1 MLELIISKI
10 NNNKKILIFENGKL
24 IEQYDENM
32 NTKENIGYIYNGKIN
47 NIKKGLEA
55 VFVDIG
61 ENRNVFM
68 HTKDIVQDY
77 PLKVGQ
83 NILVQ
88 IKRNETKYKSAK
100 VSSKNI
106 SITGKYVVLLPNVNF
121 VTISKKIVDCGNRN
135 RLKTITEKF
144 LPNNMGAVI
153 RTAAEN
159 KGELDIK
166 KDIQSLLKIWNDIL
180 NNKCDSIG
188 LVYNID
194 SMIRKIL
201 IDLTDKNITKIVV
214 DDEEEYLFVKKI
226 IRELEEDIN
235 VIIDK
240 NIFENYNIEK
250 ILRGIKQKKIWLKCG
265 GFIIIE
271 ETEALTVID
280 VNSGKYVGKK
290 NLNETVVKVNKE
302 ASEEIAKQIRLR
314 DISGIIVI
322 DYIDMNNDE
331 DKDNIRNIL
340 IEEMRKDRSTIQV
353 YDFTKLNLLEI
364 TKKKMYSHSEE

>member
-340 IEEMRKDRSTIQV
+340 IEEMGKDRSTIQV

-364 TKKKMYSHSEE
+364 TRKKMYSHSEE

>member
-121 VTISKKIVDCGNRN
+121 VPLS
-135 RLKTITEKF
+135 
-144 LPNNMGAVI
+144 
-153 RTAAEN
+153 
-159 KGELDIK
+159 
-166 KDIQSLLKIWNDIL
+166 
-180 NNKCDSIG
+180 
-188 LVYNID
+188 
-194 SMIRKIL
+194 
-201 IDLTDKNITKIVV
+201 
-214 DDEEEYLFVKKI
+214 
-226 IRELEEDIN
+226 
-235 VIIDK
+235 
-240 NIFENYNIEK
+240 
-250 ILRGIKQKKIWLKCG
+250 
-265 GFIIIE
+265 
-271 ETEALTVID
+271 
-280 VNSGKYVGKK
+280 
-290 NLNETVVKVNKE
+290 
-302 ASEEIAKQIRLR
+302 
-314 DISGIIVI
+314 
-322 DYIDMNNDE
+322 
-331 DKDNIRNIL
+331 KDNL
-340 IEEMRKDRSTIQV
+340 V
-353 YDFTKLNLLEI
+353 LYL
-364 TKKKMYSHSEE
+364 

>member
-1 MLELIISKI
+1 
-10 NNNKKILIFENGKL
+10 
-24 IEQYDENM
+24 
-32 NTKENIGYIYNGKIN
+32 
-47 NIKKGLEA
+47 
-55 VFVDIG
+55 
-61 ENRNVFM
+61 
-68 HTKDIVQDY
+68 
-77 PLKVGQ
+77 
-83 NILVQ
+83 
-88 IKRNETKYKSAK
+88 
-100 VSSKNI
+100 
-106 SITGKYVVLLPNVNF
+106 
-121 VTISKKIVDCGNRN
+121 
-135 RLKTITEKF
+135 
-144 LPNNMGAVI
+144 MGAVI

-250 ILRGIKQKKIWLKCG
+250 ILRGIKKKKIWLKCG

-364 TKKKMYSHSEE
+364 TRKKMYSHSEE